1 MGRPFNDPGVKCS
14 MFLLFLRNNKGE
26 ELSIS
31 SLYDDSRCDLVLHL
45 VDNVGTISQPYL
57 TSDFTLKA

>member
-1 MGRPFNDPGVKCS
+1 